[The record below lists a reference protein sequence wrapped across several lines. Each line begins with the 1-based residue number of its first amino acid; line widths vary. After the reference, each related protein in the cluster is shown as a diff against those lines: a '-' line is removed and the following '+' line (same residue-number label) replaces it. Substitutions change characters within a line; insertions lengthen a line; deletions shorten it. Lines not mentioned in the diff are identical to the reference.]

1 MNQTNVGTVII
12 DSVEVTEPYL
22 KMYITKKLL
31 EGGLDASR
39 AGFRYIK
46 EILFMMLKNVDD
58 DRPMCAYFAEF
69 GDGKSS
75 AAKIDK
81 AIGATIDVSLKNGGL
96 KDLDEFMCGAIK
108 RRHTTAGVMCAF
120 KEYLRYCL
128 YNDCYSAKLG
138 EGI

>member
-1 MNQTNVGTVII
+1 MNQANVNMIVI
-12 DSVEVTEPYL
+12 DSMEVPEPYL

-58 DRPMCAYFAEF
+58 DRPMCSYFKEF

-81 AIGATIDVSLKNGGL
+81 AIGATIDVSLKSGGL
-96 KDLDEFMCGAIK
+96 RELDEFMCGAIK
-108 RRHTTAGVMCAF
+108 RRHTTAGVICAF

-128 YNDCYSAKLG
+128 YNDCYSAKIG
-138 EGI
+138 ERI